1 MVVASHLKSLQ
12 ALELAVR
19 IGSLTRAAEHMSITT
34 AAVGQRIKTLED
46 FLGFELVE
54 RGRSGLRPT
63 EVLAGAL
70 PHLVTAFAELGLA
83 SEMLDLQRSDEI
95 HIAANSD
102 WVDLWLNPR
111 LSRFRSAYPNIRF
124 CINGEGDAPMRI
136 GKTDIEITF
145 GQPRGTADC
154 DVLFR
159 DFLVPVSSPENA
171 RRIGQLPRQE
181 RLEGFPLLHLDFYK
195 DDPAAINWPRW
206 IAAHGARKSAL
217 TRGIR
222 YQRIAPGL
230 QAVAS
235 DAGLMICGLALISD
249 RIDAREFIT
258 PFPRRMGAWTDHAF
272 EARFRLHATRRKQ
285 VERFREWLVEESAQ
299 TQAWLDGKIMRASQ

>member
-19 IGSLTRAAEHMSITT
+19 TGSLTGAAEHMSITT

-54 RGRSGLRPT
+54 RGRSGLQPT

-70 PHLVTAFAELGLA
+70 PHLATAFTELGLA
-83 SEMLDLQRSDEI
+83 SEMLDLQRSNEI

-102 WVDLWLNPR
+102 WVDLWLSPR
-111 LSRFRSAYPNIRF
+111 LPGFRSAFPNIRF

-136 GKTDIEITF
+136 GRSDIEITF
-145 GQPRGTADC
+145 GPARRTQDC
-154 DVLFR
+154 DLLFR

-171 RRIGQLPRQE
+171 QRIGRLPRKE

-195 DDPAAINWPRW
+195 EDPAAITWPLW
-206 IAAHGARKSAL
+206 IAAHGYRKSAL

-249 RIDAREFIT
+249 RIDNMEFII

-272 EARFRLHATRRKQ
+272 EARFRPHATRRKQ
-285 VERFREWLVEESAQ
+285 VERFRDWLVEESAQ
-299 TQAWLDGKIMRASQ
+299 TRAWLEGKIMRAS

>member
-1 MVVASHLKSLQ
+1 MVIASHLKSLQ

-19 IGSLTRAAEHMSITT
+19 TGSLTGAATQMSITT

-46 FLGFELVE
+46 FLGFALVE
-54 RGRSGLRPT
+54 RGRSGLQPT
-63 EVLAGAL
+63 DILAGAM
-70 PHLVTAFAELGLA
+70 PHLATAFAELGLA
-83 SEMLDLQRSDEI
+83 SEMLDLQRSNEI

-136 GKTDIEITF
+136 GRSDIEITF
-145 GQPRGTADC
+145 GLPRGTEDC
-154 DVLFR
+154 DMLFR

-171 RRIGQLPRQE
+171 QRIGGLPGKD

-195 DDPAAINWPRW
+195 DDPAAINWPLW
-206 IAAHGARKSAL
+206 ISVHGYRKSAL

-235 DAGLMICGLALISD
+235 DAGLMICGLALITD
-249 RIDAREFIT
+249 RIDAREFT
-258 PFPRRMGAWTDHAF
+258 LPFPRRMGAWTDHAF
-272 EARFRLHATRRKQ
+272 EARFRPHATRRKQ
-285 VERFREWLVEESAQ
+285 VERFRDWLVEESRL
-299 TQAWLDGKIMRASQ
+299 TRAWLEGKVIR